1 MLAAALAALTA
12 GGTAYLA
19 LNRAADDA
27 VPALVAVRAL
37 PVGHLLGDG
46 DLQVRGLPAPA
57 VPVGALTQVET
68 AVDRTVVAPLA
79 EGEVLTTVDVRT
91 AALLT
96 GLVEGTVAV
105 FLPLSEPAVAASVQ
119 AADLVDVH
127 SPVDGS
133 VVVPRAL
140 VLRSGGG
147 EQPGLWLGVD
157 RTGAQ
162 ALAAARGADPAGAA
176 LQVALHPQP

>member
-1 MLAAALAALTA
+1 MLAAVTA

-19 LNRAADDA
+19 LNRPVDDA

-46 DLQVRGLPAPA
+46 DVQVRGLPGAA
-57 VPVGALTQVET
+57 VPVDALTQQET
-68 AVDRTVVAPLA
+68 AVGRTVVAPLA
-79 EGEVLTTVDVRT
+79 AGEVLTHLDVRT
-91 AALLT
+91 SALLT
-96 GLVEGTVAV
+96 GLAEGTVAV
-105 FLPLSEPAVAASVQ
+105 FLPLAEPAVATSVQ

-127 SPVDGS
+127 SPVDGA
-133 VVVPRAL
+133 VVVPKAL
-140 VLRSGGG
+140 VLRAGGG

-157 RTGAQ
+157 RAGAQ